1 MISIIVPVYNEES
14 VVAEFYKRAVLA
26 MESISESAFEIIFV
40 NDGSEDNTSDII
52 KKLHKKDN
60 RIKLVSFSRN
70 FGHQIA
76 ITAGLRYSKGDA
88 VVIIDVDLQDP
99 PELIPKMLEK
109 WKDGYEIVYAVRE
122 KREGET
128 LFKRI
133 TAYMF
138 YRLLRLITKE
148 DLKSDS
154 GDFRLLG
161 RKAVNVFNQLNEKN
175 RYVRGLI
182 HWIGFKQCQITYQR
196 KERFSGHTK
205 YTFRKMLK
213 FALDG
218 ITSFSHLPLRLASY
232 FGLFV
237 SFVCFL
243 YLIHV
248 VALKLLTNAPIGGWT
263 SLITVI
269 LFIGGIQL
277 VTIGIMGEYIGR
289 VFDETK
295 NRPLYIVDENV
306 GFEEVSGK

>member
-1 MISIIVPVYNEES
+1 MISIITPVYNEES
-14 VVAEFYKRAVLA
+14 VLAEFYKRTASV
-26 MESISESAFEIIFV
+26 MKSISQDSFEIIFV
-40 NDGSEDNTSDII
+40 NDGSNDETVNII
-52 KKLHKKDN
+52 KELCGRDK

-88 VVIIDVDLQDP
+88 AVIIDADLQDP

-109 WKDGYEIVYAVRE
+109 WNDGYEIVYAVRE

-128 LFKRI
+128 FFKKI
-133 TAYMF
+133 TAYIF
-138 YRLLRLITKE
+138 YRLLRLIAKE
-148 DLKSDS
+148 DLRSDS

-161 RKAVNVFNQLNEKN
+161 RKAINVFNQLNEKS
-175 RYVRGLI
+175 RYVRGLM
-182 HWIGFKQCQITYQR
+182 HWIGFRQCQIAYHR
-196 KERFSGHTK
+196 KKRFSGRTK
-205 YTFRKMLK
+205 YTFSKMLK

-243 YLIHV
+243 YLIY
-248 VALKLLTNAPIGGWT
+248 AILLKLLTNAPIGGWT
-263 SLITVI
+263 SLMTAI

-277 VTIGIMGEYIGR
+277 VTIGIIGEYIGR
-289 VFDETK
+289 IFDETK
-295 NRPLYIVDENV
+295 NRPLYIIDENL
-306 GFEEVSGK
+306 GFEEQPDK